1 MIKKSHI
8 IKSKHF
14 NISRLNDYDLKI
26 KCLSHQIRVSLI
38 DDVKKYCIY
47 YEVFNLK
54 DIKKDDRLNSFHTF
68 WDEHPFLK
76 AQSWKT
82 IKIIIAQ
89 APVTYIPQ
97 IYNNRVHY
105 SDFLKLNGFFGI
117 DKDRIFSFKHQHFD
131 LVSLVALD
139 AKEKDFFIQ
148 KAYNVAKVEFLH
160 VSTAFIELLFHF
172 PQRDIE
178 IYLNVSENVLT
189 VVAFIN
195 EKLTFINNY
204 VYKDSND
211 IIYFGNLIIQ
221 HLDMKP
227 KDVNITLWGDVDHTE
242 KEKLG
247 KYLPNFSFGT
257 RYPHVG
263 FEAEF
268 NALENYLDFDLL
280 G

>member
-14 NISRLNDYDLKI
+14 NISRLSDYDLKI
-26 KCLSHQIRVSLI
+26 KCLSHQIRVSII
-38 DDVKKYCIY
+38 DAIEKQCIY

-54 DIKKDDRLNSFHTF
+54 DIKKDNRLNSFRIF
-68 WDEHPFLK
+68 WEEHPFLK

-82 IKIIIAQ
+82 IKIIMAQ
-89 APVTYIPQ
+89 APITYIPQ

-105 SDFLKLNGFFGI
+105 SDFLKLNGFFGV
-117 DKDRIFSFKHQHFD
+117 DKDRIFSFEHQHFD

-139 AKEKDFFIQ
+139 DEEKDFFIR
-148 KAYNVAKVEFLH
+148 KIYNIAKIEFLH
-160 VSTAFIELLFHF
+160 VSTAFIEHLFHF
-172 PQRDIE
+172 PQRDKE

-189 VVAFIN
+189 TVAFIE
-195 EKLTFINNY
+195 EKLSFINNY
-204 VYKDSND
+204 VYQDSSD
-211 IIYFGNLIIQ
+211 IIYFGNLLIQ
-221 HLDMKP
+221 HLDMESKN
-227 KDVNITLWGDVDHTE
+227 VNITLWGDVE
-242 KEKLG
+242 QGEREKLG

-257 RYPHVG
+257 RYPHVA

-268 NALENYLDFDLL
+268 NTLESYLDFDLL